1 MANTFLGFQRE
12 NGSVGVRNYVGVLSA
27 MDNVNPVTR
36 AICNQV
42 RGTVPVTTLFVRGQF
57 GKDEE
62 ITVRTLIGLGSNPNL
77 AACLVIGLEP
87 VTTLRLVD
95 EIAKTGKAVDY
106 VLLQQEGG
114 SIEAMAKGVRKAA
127 RMAISVSREQRRPF
141 SFEHLVLGVECGASD
156 TTSGCASNPA
166 IGVVADRVVD
176 AGGRVVISETA
187 EFLGAEHLFARR
199 AINEQIGEKILAAVR
214 NLEENALQRGVD
226 IRGANPVADNIRGG
240 LTTIEEKALGAM
252 VKSGTR
258 PVQDVIDY
266 SVPPTGPGVFF
277 MDTPAPAVES
287 LTGLAGGGCQVT
299 MFSTGVGNPIG
310 HPVSVT
316 IKISGNI
323 NTIERFS
330 DNVDGDVSGILAQG
344 ESVAAAG
351 ERMTQLLLDV
361 SSGMMTTSEALYQL
375 ENGISRFERTI

>member
-1 MANTFLGFQRE
+1 MAATFLGFQRE
-12 NGSVGVRNYVGVLSA
+12 NGSVGIRNYVGVLSA

-42 RGTVPVTTLFVRGQF
+42 RGTVPITTLFVRGQF

-62 ITVRTLIGLGSNPNL
+62 VTVRTLIGLGSNPNI
-77 AACLVIGLEP
+77 AACLVVGLEP

-95 EIAKTGKAVDY
+95 AIAKTGKVVDY

-127 RMAISVSREQRRPF
+127 RLAIAVSREQRRPF
-141 SFEHLVLGVECGASD
+141 SLEHLVLGVECGASD

-176 AGGRVVISETA
+176 EGGRVVISETA

-199 AINEQIGEKILAAVR
+199 AINERVSEKILTAVR

-266 SVPPTGPGVFF
+266 AEPPTGPGVFF

-310 HPVSVT
+310 HPVTVT

-323 NTIERFS
+323 HTIERFS

-344 ESVAAAG
+344 EPVAAAG
-351 ERMTQLLLDV
+351 ERMTSLLLEV
-361 SSGMMTTSEALYQL
+361 ASGMMTTSEALYQL